1 MEAKL
6 TTDGGPTFVAQGLE
20 RIPETASQQP
30 SFDRA
35 EAFEGPTMDVTDVE
49 GPCAFARFCDPEG
62 RVWNLI
68 GQTDHP
74 EAGRLVGRG
83 SPCSGAT
90 A

>member
-1 MEAKL
+1 
-6 TTDGGPTFVAQGLE
+6 
-20 RIPETASQQP
+20 
-30 SFDRA
+30 
-35 EAFEGPTMDVTDVE
+35 MDVTDVE